1 MSVFN
6 TFRFSFNISPT
17 FNRKLISI
25 LSNMLPET
33 FTNIAFDK
41 LTNPQ
46 LIKLRDSEQGVLD
59 LAQQSDIAFREFRI
73 RTYHWSGEGE
83 SVLLIHGWEGQAG
96 NFSDLIEKLIAKGF
110 NIHAFDAPAHG
121 YSSKGTTNPI
131 EFSDLVAKLL
141 HELQVDS
148 IISHSFG
155 GVAVSYALFQNPLL
169 SLKKAV
175 LVTTPD
181 RFVDRISD
189 VAQRVGVSDK
199 VQQRLIERL
208 QAENIDVEAF
218 NVSDFVK
225 SIKVESALILHD
237 KDDRVIPIHQSKNV
251 HSSWPQAQ
259 FVEIEGT
266 GHFRIL
272 RTPEVLDRIVAFIHP
287 DAAP

>member
-1 MSVFN
+1 MSVFQ
-6 TFRFSFNISPT
+6 TFRSKPNISTT
-17 FNRKLISI
+17 FKRKLVSL
-25 LSNMLPET
+25 LSNLLPET
-33 FTNIAFDK
+33 FTKIAFDK

-59 LAQQSDIAFREFRI
+59 LAQQSDIVFREFRI

-110 NIHAFDAPAHG
+110 NVHAFDAPAHG
-121 YSSKGTTNPI
+121 YSSKGATNPI

-148 IISHSFG
+148 VISHSFG

-169 SLKKAV
+169 TLRRAV
-175 LVTTPD
+175 LITTPD

-189 VAQRVGVSDK
+189 VAQRVGVSDR
-199 VQQRLIERL
+199 VQQRLIARL
-208 QAENIDVEAF
+208 QAEDIDVEAF

-225 SIKVESALILHD
+225 SIKVERALILHD
-237 KDDRVIPIHQSKNV
+237 KDDKVIPIHQSKNV
-251 HSSWPQAQ
+251 HSNWPQAQ

-272 RTPEVLDRIVAFIHP
+272 RTPEVLDRIVAFIQA